1 MRISDWSSDVCSSD
15 LEAGRTY
22 VDLVASWGPA
32 LLGHAHPE
40 VVAAVQDAASRG
52 LSFGAPTSAE
62 VELAELIAARV
73 VAGPQRPVEKV
84 RLVSTGTEAT
94 MTAIRVARGVT
105 SRDLLVKFAGPHHGH
120 SDGPLPPPGS
130 GVATLAL
137 ARK

>member
-52 LSFGAPTSAE
+52 HSFGAPTSPE

-73 VAGPQRPVEKV
+73 VAGPQRPAERV
-84 RLVSTGTEAT
+84 LPVSTGTAPTLTALRVSRGAT
-94 MTAIRVARGVT
+94 GP
-105 SRDLLVKFAGPHHGH
+105 DLIWKSAGH
-120 SDGPLPPPGS
+120 SHGQSRTRP
-130 GVATLAL
+130 
-137 ARK
+137 RIN